1 MITLLCGFFS
11 LALIGGATMLTPTD
25 ALAVPGENNGN
36 HYGQINNGNNGDNGN
51 HYGQEK
57 NEYKYNGNGGTV
69 PIPGTL
75 LLFGAGF
82 AGLVAWQV
90 VTRRKLS

>member
-1 MITLLCGFFS
+1 MRTLLCGFFS
-11 LALIGGATMLTPTD
+11 LALIGGATMLTTTV
-25 ALAVPGENNGN
+25 ALADPGEDNGN
-36 HYGQINNGNNGDNGN
+36 HYGQIKNGNNG
-51 HYGQEK
+51 
-57 NEYKYNGNGGTV
+57 NGGSV